1 VQQQERKSRPDVF
14 VIMGAA
20 VWPDGTPSKAMRRR
34 VRAAV
39 DAAHDNPAAL
49 FLPTG
54 GVGKHPPA
62 EAVAM
67 RDLLLEKGIPKQ
79 RILIESRSR
88 STLASVI
95 NSARIMRGLET
106 VGRVF
111 IYTDTYHQ
119 PRCLWLF
126 RLMGI
131 KAEYSPIP
139 SGRSSAGLLRWV
151 YFYCREAVAI
161 PVDSI
166 YLLMFRYLRVP
177 IAGVMD
183 H

>member
-1 VQQQERKSRPDVF
+1 MRRDVF

-20 VWPDGTPSKAMRRR
+20 VWPDGLPSKAMRRR
-34 VRAAV
+34 VQGAV
-39 DAAHDNPAAL
+39 DTARSIPAAF
-49 FLPTG
+49 FLTSG
-54 GVGKHPPA
+54 GLGKHPPA

-67 RDLLLEKGIPKQ
+67 RDLLLEQGISAD
-79 RILIESRSR
+79 RILMESRSR

-95 NSARIMRGLET
+95 NSARIIWNFET
-106 VGRVF
+106 HGRVF
-111 IYTDTYHQ
+111 ICTDTYHQ

-166 YLLMFRYLRVP
+166 YFLMFRYLRVP
-177 IAGVMD
+177 VAGIVD
-183 H
+183 N